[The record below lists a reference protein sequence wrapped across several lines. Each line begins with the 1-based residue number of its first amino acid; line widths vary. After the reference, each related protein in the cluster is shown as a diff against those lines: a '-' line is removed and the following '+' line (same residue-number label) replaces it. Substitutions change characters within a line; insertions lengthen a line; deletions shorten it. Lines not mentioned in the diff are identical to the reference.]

1 MHMHAYIKVRDEP
14 NNCLDATVSAFLDAV
29 IGNGTLHFIAEE

>member
-14 NNCLDATVSAFLDAV
+14 NCLDATVSAFLDAV